1 MMKKLF
7 MMLVCC
13 TVVATAN
20 AQLGGLVKK
29 AKQATEKVKNNAN
42 VGVSSSS
49 NSVIPGAAVPTNR
62 EEAEIAKAGG
72 LQKYLRLDDE
82 AGQTV
87 WRYYQMFQEFTSGK
101 SNKEY
106 MGAVAELGDITGT
119 LISDYKILKS
129 GNKEDIAGNKMRGNY
144 PGRFNT
150 WVKKAKDV
158 TTWDFHPVPEKDSK
172 HFIEVIERMRTL
184 FKQREKEY
192 DL

>member
-1 MMKKLF
+1 MKKLF
-7 MMLVCC
+7 LMLVCC
-13 TVVATAN
+13 TMVATAN

-29 AKQATEKVKNNAN
+29 AKQATEKVTNNKD
-42 VGVSSSS
+42 VKVSTSG
-49 NSVIPGAAVPTNR
+49 SVAPAVPTNR
-62 EEAEIAKAGG
+62 EDAEIAKAGG
-72 LQKYLRLDDE
+72 LQKYLGLDDE

-101 SNKEY
+101 NNKEF
-106 MGAVAELGDITGT
+106 MGAVAELGGITGT

-129 GNKEDIAGNKMRGNY
+129 GNKEEIAGNKMRGNY